1 MNVLTIPVSCGF
13 NGFESPASD
22 YKCLELSLDELL
34 IDNPSAT
41 FLARASGI
49 SMVGAGILD
58 NAVLVV
64 DRSVTAEHLD
74 TIICNYN
81 GEMLCKLLD
90 YENRQLVSAS
100 PHYPSIKIRED
111 DTFTIEGVVTR
122 VINLNRPCRLFQGNE

>member
-13 NGFESPASD
+13 KGFESPASD

-34 IDNPSAT
+34 IDNPSST
-41 FLARASGI
+41 FLARASGT
-49 SMVGAGILD
+49 SMLGAGIRD

-64 DRSVTAEHLD
+64 DRSVTAVHMD
-74 TIICNYN
+74 TIICNLN

-90 YENRQLVSAS
+90 FENRQLVSDS
-100 PHYPSIKIRED
+100 PNHHPIKISED

-122 VINLNRPCRLFQGNE
+122 VINLNRPCRLFQDHV